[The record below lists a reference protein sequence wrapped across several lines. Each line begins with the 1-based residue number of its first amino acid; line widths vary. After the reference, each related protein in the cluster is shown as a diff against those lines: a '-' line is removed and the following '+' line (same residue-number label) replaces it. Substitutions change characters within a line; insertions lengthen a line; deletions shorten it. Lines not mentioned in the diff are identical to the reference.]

1 LRHSKAQNTA
11 KSSEEFSPSAGT
23 PIAHHPTMTPLRLAL
38 LGLASLAFASGC
50 APALDTDPRPT
61 PIVKYAPSGELALE
75 VGTGTGAFEALG
87 PDTRVAINYGPQGGQ
102 HIWFAA
108 RCHGAGS
115 PATITYSIEDEEGGI
130 VSAEQQTVVP
140 SDPQQDGWRAVTGL
154 TAFLNID
161 PDTVMDRKVV
171 FKAHLED
178 DYGTSLDAPG
188 EATVSQGD
196 DL

>member
-1 LRHSKAQNTA
+1 
-11 KSSEEFSPSAGT
+11 
-23 PIAHHPTMTPLRLAL
+23 MTPLRLAL

-50 APALDTDPRPT
+50 DPASDTGPQPT
-61 PIVKYAPSGELALE
+61 PVVKYPPSGELALE
-75 VGTGTGAFEALG
+75 VGTGTDAFQALG
-87 PDTRVAINYGPQGGQ
+87 PDARVAINYGPQGGQ

-115 PATITYSIEDEEGGI
+115 PATITYSIEDEQGGI
-130 VSAEQQTVVP
+130 VSTQQQTVVP

-161 PDTVMDRKVV
+161 PGTVMDKKVV

-188 EATVSQGD
+188 EATVSQGG
-196 DL
+196 L